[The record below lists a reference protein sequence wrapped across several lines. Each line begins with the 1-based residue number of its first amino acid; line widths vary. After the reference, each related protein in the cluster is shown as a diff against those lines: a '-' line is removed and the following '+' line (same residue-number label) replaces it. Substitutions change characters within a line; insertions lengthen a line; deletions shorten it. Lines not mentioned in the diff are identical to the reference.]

1 MSAAAGIVRIHA
13 QTIRPAMP
21 QRTAERR
28 VVAPTPTMAP
38 VIVWVVLTGMPGHR
52 GADEHERPGGLRA
65 EAADRAQ
72 PGDPHAHRLDDPPA
86 AGQRPQPDRRVRGQ
100 DDPQGDGELRSE
112 VAGGEEEARDDPHR
126 LLGVV
131 GAVPQAV
138 EGGRHELEPP
148 EEPVDPAGG
157 RAAEGPEHRDHQPE
171 RERETEQRR
180 QHDEESDLERARPA
194 PGCRRPPGPPR
205 RRPAHR

>member
-1 MSAAAGIVRIHA
+1 MSPPTTLTTVATAHWPARRQAEAGRRRPTGYLSLPRRVELTQAMSAAAGIVRIHA

-86 AGQRPQPDRRVRGQ
+86 AGQRPQPDRRVRRQ
-100 DDPQGDGELRSE
+100 DDPQGDGRTPVPRWPVAKRSPAMIPI
-112 VAGGEEEARDDPHR
+112 VFWASLVPCPR
-126 LLGVV
+126 L
-131 GAVPQAV
+131 
-138 EGGRHELEPP
+138 
-148 EEPVDPAGG
+148 
-157 RAAEGPEHRDHQPE
+157 
-171 RERETEQRR
+171 
-180 QHDEESDLERARPA
+180 
-194 PGCRRPPGPPR
+194 
-205 RRPAHR
+205 